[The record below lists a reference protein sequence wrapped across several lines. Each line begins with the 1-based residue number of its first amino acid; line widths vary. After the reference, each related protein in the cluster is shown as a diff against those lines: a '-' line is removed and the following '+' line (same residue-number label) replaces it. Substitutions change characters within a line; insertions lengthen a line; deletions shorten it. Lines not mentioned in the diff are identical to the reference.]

1 MRGFGRF
8 RPGNPGFC
16 PRRQPFVAL
25 VGRIP
30 GVAQFEALHLHT
42 LSICR
47 SAAKRQT
54 LCHSSG
60 AMTPPDDFAS
70 LFNTNGPTG
79 GSVKRLR
86 KGELVD
92 GVVVQIASD
101 CVYVDVGTPCEARI
115 ERNSLTDD
123 QGELRVKLGD
133 RIQATCIDARPNALR
148 LSVGFGRGAALDTT
162 SLHIAME
169 TRTSVTG
176 KVAKVQKGGLEVD
189 LAGIRGF
196 CPASQVELSY
206 VQDLSAYEGQELEFL
221 VSEIREG
228 GRDVVLSRRQLLDM
242 RRQQAVADTRARLT
256 QGTEVDGI
264 VKSISRHG
272 VVVDVGGIDGFVHIS
287 ELANHRVERP
297 EDITNPGAEVRV
309 LVIGFEKTDRGERLR
324 LSMRHTAESTAQG
337 AAAAK
342 PEPIK
347 DEILEGTV
355 AKAIAGGLIV
365 RTSKGEGFVPQRE
378 LELAPGA
385 DHRRAYPVGA
395 TLKVVV
401 VSKDVSR
408 GRFTFSVRNV
418 AHVEER
424 KNYETFSGQSQS
436 QGQAGFGSLGAL
448 LKGHLDKAKGQSKAG
463 AKIKTR

>member
-1 MRGFGRF
+1 M
-8 RPGNPGFC
+8 
-16 PRRQPFVAL
+16 
-25 VGRIP
+25 
-30 GVAQFEALHLHT
+30 
-42 LSICR
+42 
-47 SAAKRQT
+47 
-54 LCHSSG
+54 SS
-60 AMTPPDDFAS
+60 PDDFAS
-70 LFNTNGPTG
+70 LFNTTGPDG
-79 GSVKRLR
+79 GNIKRLR
-86 KGELVD
+86 KGELVE

-101 CVYVDVGTPCEARI
+101 SVYVDVGTPSEARI
-115 ERNSLTDD
+115 DKSSLADET
-123 QGELRVKLGD
+123 GELRVKVGD

-148 LSVGFGRGAALDTT
+148 LSVGFGRGAALDTS
-162 SLHIAME
+162 SLRMAME
-169 TRTSVTG
+169 TKTSVTG

-206 VQDLSAYEGQELEFL
+206 VQDLSIYEGQDLEFL

-228 GRDVVLSRRQLLDM
+228 GRDVVLSRRQLLDI
-242 RRQQAVADTRARLT
+242 RRQQAFADARSKLS
-256 QGTEVDGI
+256 QGAEVDGI

-297 EDITNPGAEVRV
+297 EDITSQGAQVRV
-309 LVIGFEKTDRGERLR
+309 LVLGFEATDRGERLR
-324 LSMRHTAESTAQG
+324 LSMRQTAEASEATAA

-355 AKAIAGGLIV
+355 AKAINGGLIV

-395 TLKVVV
+395 PLKVVV
-401 VSKDVSR
+401 VSKDAAR

-424 KNYETFSGQSQS
+424 KNYESFSGQ
-436 QGQAGFGSLGAL
+436 GKGPGGAGFGSLGEL
-448 LKGHLDKAKGQSKAG
+448 LKGHLDKAKDQP
-463 AKIKTR
+463 KTSAATKPKLR